1 MSAEL
6 GPINPTDRC
15 VTGAVRTGVA
25 GLVAAIGFLAGCSQR
40 QHGSPARDS
49 SATRTMTPAPAPV
62 TSAEWRIIP
71 GRSADFITAESNE
84 KDLAQHYG
92 ARMVESQ
99 RIDIGEGETAPGTV
113 LFPSDSGRRLEII
126 WQDSV
131 TRARPARLILRGD
144 STRWSLNG
152 GVSLGTS
159 LPELERLNGRPFQL
173 AGFGWDYSGVVYDWS
188 RGRLDSLL
196 PGVKVY
202 LDPGPKAYESAA
214 YKQVLGD
221 TEYSSDL
228 PAMHQLSPKV
238 YQIFVDFES
247 PRP

>member
-6 GPINPTDRC
+6 EPINPTDC
-15 VTGAVRTGVA
+15 SLTGAVRARGA

-40 QHGSPARDS
+40 QGGSPACDS
-49 SATRTMTPAPAPV
+49 SGTRTMTPAPAPV
-62 TSAEWRIIP
+62 TSGQWQIVP
-71 GRSADFITAESNE
+71 GRSADFITPESSE

-92 ARMVESQ
+92 ASVVKSQ

-113 LFPSDSGRRLEII
+113 LFPSDSGRRMEII
-126 WQDSV
+126 WQDTV
-131 TRARPARLILRGD
+131 KRARPARLILRGGR
-144 STRWSLNG
+144 TRWSLNG

-159 LPELERLNGRPFQL
+159 LPELERLNGGPFKL

-202 LDPGPKAYESAA
+202 LDPGPKAYESAP

-228 PAMHQLSPKV
+228 PAMHQLSPAV